1 MILSTMSY
9 QEITKEVNLDVGK
22 IASSSTLPRLTQEYD
37 KQRKKQKI
45 DKKAV
50 FPVYKEIKTH
60 EKNHWII
67 LLNKAT
73 NCEKYENVTH
83 IGITFLTYYYQGDKL
98 RVIKSMPSGG
108 IAIYNHHLFQRYNE
122 RLGLKI
128 ANILGVVK
136 KYFLNNSNVI
146 YTNQKPDE
154 LIDSIGV
161 ISDGFIL
168 GRILD
173 KGKVIINNTF
183 ISKSMAFKEQL
194 EKEDH
199 SIKNIEAHLQEFLIN
214 YPDHEYTSYVQ
225 SILNGILKP

>member
-9 QEITKEVNLDVGK
+9 QEIIKEVNLDLEK
-22 IASSSTLPRLTQEYD
+22 IASSSTLSRLSQEYD
-37 KQRKKQKI
+37 KQRKKLKI
-45 DKKAV
+45 DKKSI
-50 FPVYKEIKTH
+50 FPVFKGIKTH
-60 EKNHWII
+60 SKNQWII
-67 LLNKAT
+67 LLNKAS
-73 NCEKYENVTH
+73 NLEKYENVSN
-83 IGITFLTYYYQGDKL
+83 IGITFLTYYYQGDKI
-98 RVIKSMPSGG
+98 RIIKATPSGG
-108 IAIYNHHLFQRYNE
+108 ISIYNHHLFQRYNE
-122 RLGLKI
+122 RLDLKI

-173 KGKVIINNTF
+173 EGKVILNNTF

-225 SILNGILKP
+225 SVLNGILKT

>member
-9 QEITKEVNLDVGK
+9 KELNKEVNLDVEK
-22 IASSSTLPRLTQEYD
+22 ITSSSTLSRLTQEYD

-154 LIDSIGV
+154 FIDSIGV

-173 KGKVIINNTF
+173 EGKVIINNTF
-183 ISKSMAFKEQL
+183 ISKSMAFEEQL
-194 EKEDH
+194 EKEEH

-225 SILNGILKP
+225 SILNGIKK